1 MPALYI
7 GQVRGWAFGLLHLSR
22 DDFYTMRPGEFW
34 EAMTAFRE
42 DEEQGRMHIGELVR
56 GAALRLF
63 NLQLQRKDRI
73 ADPRKFWRMP
83 WDEDPDTAEAEEQ
96 KRLVNLT
103 DEERAVEIKKF
114 LSKIQG

>member
-1 MPALYI
+1 M
-7 GQVRGWAFGLLHLSR
+7 RGWAFGLLHLSR

-34 EAMTAFRE
+34 EAMSAFRE
-42 DEEQGRMHIGELVR
+42 DEEHGRMHIGELVR

-63 NLQLQRKDRI
+63 NLQLRRQDRI

-83 WDEDPDTAEAEEQ
+83 WDEDPASEEQ
-96 KRLVNLT
+96 EEIQRLDSLS
-103 DEERAVEIKKF
+103 DEERAVEVQKF